1 MFGWAAPLDP
11 GFSFADLFSKEEQEA
26 GIPGIALAQARAA
39 GSWDDL
45 GSRTRSD
52 GISFW
57 AASSVTLQR
66 TPNEVPI
73 GYRVL
78 TCRLPE
84 FTEFA
89 EGVALNAEL
98 ARLVAMGRVAA
109 NVSHDVKN
117 ILTAIRGFAGLLEP
131 DLPVGGVAHH
141 VWFELLK
148 ACDRGTTL
156 TSNVLRLGAPESATD
171 RVDLGQV
178 VRESEAI
185 LSQVVPATVRFS
197 ISVEEDLPSVRG
209 TVSDMEA
216 VLMNL
221 VVNARDAM
229 EGPGS
234 IHMSV
239 ARAVV
244 ASSEFPQVVLSV
256 VDSGRGMTVEVRERV
271 LERFFTTKGT
281 TGGTGLG
288 LAIVRETVHAAGGT
302 IEIDSEPGRGTRVEL
317 AFPPVVT
324 GGFPGR
330 AEVHSRAKAGA
341 GPALRQ
347 QPAVLVCCSREVV
360 RDCAADFLRREGYS
374 LMLADPHAAGDWQS
388 GALGADVV
396 VMDLVLRGTT
406 GPKIM
411 ADLRARGSTARAIF
425 LSAQE
430 PGADLRVP
438 SVDPVDRVLHGAFSP
453 ERMRALV
460 GEIVREDSA
469 GERRAVH

>member
-1 MFGWAAPLDP
+1 MFGWAAPLAP
-11 GFSFADLFSKEEQEA
+11 GFSFAHLFSEEDRAA
-26 GIPGIALAQARAA
+26 GLPDLALAQARAA

-45 GSRTRSD
+45 GSRTGPD

-66 TPNEVPI
+66 TPNGVPI
-73 GYRVL
+73 GYRVV

-84 FTEFA
+84 LSGFAGGAGLDAEFT
-89 EGVALNAEL
+89 
-98 ARLVAMGRVAA
+98 RLVAIGRVAA

-171 RVDLGQV
+171 RVDLGEV

-197 ISVEEDLPSVRG
+197 ISVEDDLPPVRG
-209 TVSDMEA
+209 TVSDMEV

-234 IHMSV
+234 IHVSV

-256 VDSGRGMTVEVRERV
+256 VDSGRGMSVEVRERV

-288 LAIVRETVHAAGGT
+288 LAIVRETVHSAGGT

-317 AFPPVVT
+317 AFPPVVI
-324 GGFPGR
+324 GGSPARTAARNR
-330 AEVHSRAKAGA
+330 AEV
-341 GPALRQ
+341 GPRPTLHR
-347 QPAVLVCCSREVV
+347 QPAVLVCCSCDVV
-360 RDCAADFLRREGYS
+360 SDCTVDFLRREGYS
-374 LMLADPHAAGDWQS
+374 LMLADPHSTGDWQS
-388 GALGADVV
+388 SCLAADVV
-396 VMDLVLRGTT
+396 VMDLVQPAAT
-406 GPKIM
+406 GPEIM

-425 LSAQE
+425 LSAPEQ
-430 PGADLRVP
+430 GLDVDVS
-438 SVDPVDRVLHGAFSP
+438 SVDPVDRLLSGTFSP

-460 GEIVREDSA
+460 SEIVRDDST
-469 GERRAVH
+469 GDRRAVH